1 LRKSANRCRTLNNK
15 TVHIGFN
22 NAVLTEKIIAIV
34 NPDSNPTR
42 RIINDA
48 RNNGKLVDA
57 TEGRRTRAVL
67 VMDGGLIVLSALM
80 PETIVARIENDGNPN
95 KDKENA

>member
-1 LRKSANRCRTLNNK
+1 MSNK

>member
-1 LRKSANRCRTLNNK
+1 
-15 TVHIGFN
+15 VHIGFN

>member
-1 LRKSANRCRTLNNK
+1 MNRCKTLSNASK

-22 NAVLTEKIIAIV
+22 NSVITEKIIAIV

-48 RNNGKLVDA
+48 RSNGNLVDA

-80 PETIVARIENDGNPN
+80 PETIVARIEAHTIDTSM
-95 KDKENA
+95 KEKES

>member
-1 LRKSANRCRTLNNK
+1 MNNK

-95 KDKENA
+95 

>member
-1 LRKSANRCRTLNNK
+1 MSNANK

-22 NAVLTEKIIAIV
+22 NSVLTEKIIAIV

-48 RNNGKLVDA
+48 RNNGNLVDA

-67 VMDGGLIVLSALM
+67 VMDGGFIVLSALM
-80 PETIVARIENDGNPN
+80 PETIVARIEAHTIDTAM
-95 KDKENA
+95 KEKES

>member
-1 LRKSANRCRTLNNK
+1 LNNK

>member
-1 LRKSANRCRTLNNK
+1 MRKSANRCRTLNNK

-67 VMDGGLIVLSALM
+67 VMDEGLLCYRRSC
-80 PETIVARIENDGNPN
+80 ETIVARIENDGNPN

>member
-1 LRKSANRCRTLNNK
+1 MNNK

>member
-1 LRKSANRCRTLNNK
+1 MNNR